1 MPNTRLVI
9 LFAAV
14 SMLTACA
21 TPPPPAPAPAP
32 MPASEPA
39 APVEPTPPP
48 PPPPPAG
55 PVSAAAQSQAHRM
68 AQAAAELLEAGNED
82 QARAE
87 LQRALSTDPNS
98 KLALSLMRQIT
109 TDPQTL
115 FGRES
120 FAYTV
125 RPSDSLSLIAR
136 RFLGDVYLFY
146 ALARYNDIKVPRQ
159 VAGGQVLRIP
169 GKAPPPGADREPPAP
184 RPAPAPPPTTSA
196 SPAPAPA
203 APAPTPAAAP
213 APAPAEPSAGE
224 VAMRNAVAAERS
236 GDFDRAIAEYRR
248 AAIEGQPGA
257 SAKADQ
263 VVRQAVSHHSGLAR
277 AAFAKQDLNGAIR
290 HWDRVLQL
298 DPGNDNARLERRK
311 ASQLKEKLEKM

>member
-1 MPNTRLVI
+1 
-9 LFAAV
+9 
-14 SMLTACA
+14 ML
-21 TPPPPAPAPAP
+21 
-32 MPASEPA
+32 E
-39 APVEPTPPP
+39 
-48 PPPPPAG
+48 G
-55 PVSAAAQSQAHRM
+55 
-68 AQAAAELLEAGNED
+68 GNED
-82 QARAE
+82 QARSE
-87 LQRALSTDPNS
+87 LQRALSIDPNS

-109 TDPQTL
+109 TDPQTM

-169 GKAPPPGADREPPAP
+169 GKAPPPGADRDPPRPPPAAAP
-184 RPAPAPPPTTSA
+184 SPSPSPSAAPAPVQIPAP

-203 APAPTPAAAP
+203 PAPTP

-236 GDFDRAIAEYRR
+236 GDYDRAIAEYRR
-248 AAIEGQPGA
+248 AAIEGQAGA
-257 SAKADQ
+257 SAKAEQ
-263 VVRQAVSHHSGLAR
+263 AVRQAVSHYSGLAR

-290 HWDRVLQL
+290 NWDRVLQL
-298 DPGNDNARLERRK
+298 DPSNENARLERRK
-311 ASQLKEKLEKM
+311 AAQLKEKLEKIEKP